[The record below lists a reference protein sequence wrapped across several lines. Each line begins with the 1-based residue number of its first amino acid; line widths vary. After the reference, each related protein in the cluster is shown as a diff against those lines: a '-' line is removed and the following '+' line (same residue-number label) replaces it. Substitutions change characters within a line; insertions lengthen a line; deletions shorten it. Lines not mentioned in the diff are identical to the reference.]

1 MSEKKNIV
9 ASVKGRL
16 LHIARTEGKNHQLL
30 LLRYFQERF
39 LYRLSRSRYNN
50 HFCLKGA
57 AFLYALE
64 GERSRVTKDIDFLGM
79 GIQSTHQAL
88 RRAIT
93 NICERRHEE
102 DGVTFDLESLDIEDI
117 IKDGNYQGVRIGIT
131 AHLDR
136 TKQRLQIDV
145 GFGDT
150 VVPAPMKMTY
160 PVILEMEAPVLFAYS
175 IESTIAEKFEAMI
188 DLGEINT
195 RMKDFYDVYH
205 LLKNHLVDDEIL
217 EQAIRQTFERRG
229 TPAPEGHGLF
239 KTAFYQD
246 EERNTRW
253 KAWKRKAKLDMELE
267 FSEVVKMI
275 VGKLKPIYDEM
286 PGNYRKPG

>member
-39 LYRLSRSRYNN
+39 LFRLSRSRYNPN
-50 HFCLKGA
+50 FCLKGA

-64 GERSRVTKDIDFLGM
+64 GERSRATKDIDFLGM
-79 GIQSTHQAL
+79 HINSAPQSL
-88 RRAIT
+88 RRALT
-93 NICERRHEE
+93 EICAISHQE
-102 DGVTFDLESLDIEDI
+102 DGVTFDMDSLSTEDI
-117 IKDGNYQGVRIGIT
+117 VKDGNYQGVRIGIT

-136 TKQRLQIDV
+136 TKQRLKIDI

-150 VVPAPMKMTY
+150 VVPAPMEMAY
-160 PVILEMEAPVLFAYS
+160 PVILEMDAPVLFAYS

-188 DLGEINT
+188 DLAEVNT

-205 LLKNHLVDDEIL
+205 LLKNHQVDPKTL
-217 EQAIRQTFERRG
+217 EQAIQQTFRRRE
-229 TPAPEGHGLF
+229 TPA
-239 KTAFYQD
+239 
-246 EERNTRW
+246 
-253 KAWKRKAKLDMELE
+253 
-267 FSEVVKMI
+267 
-275 VGKLKPIYDEM
+275 
-286 PGNYRKPG
+286 YRC

>member
-39 LYRLSRSRYNN
+39 LYRLSRSRYNH

-79 GIQSTHQAL
+79 NIQSTHDSL
-88 RRAIT
+88 RRAII
-93 NICERRHEE
+93 NICERPYEE
-102 DGVTFDLESLDIEDI
+102 DGVTFDLESLTIEDI
-117 IKDGNYQGVRIGIT
+117 VKDGNYQGLRVGIT
-131 AHLDR
+131 GHLDR
-136 TKQRLQIDV
+136 TKQRLQIDI
-145 GFGDT
+145 GFGDI
-150 VVPAPMKMTY
+150 VVPEPMKMTY
-160 PVILEMEAPVLFAYS
+160 PVILEMDAPVLYAYS
-175 IESTIAEKFEAMI
+175 LESTIAEKFEVMI

-205 LLKNHLVDDEIL
+205 LLSNHSVDSEIL
-217 EQAIRQTFERRG
+217 EQAILQTFERRG
-229 TPAPEGHGLF
+229 TTASQNHSLF
-239 KTAFYQD
+239 QPAFYLD
-246 EERNTRW
+246 ESRNTLW
-253 KAWKRKAKLDMELE
+253 EAWKRKAKLDIGLE
-267 FSEVVKMI
+267 FSEVMEVI
-275 VGKLKPIYDEM
+275 VERLKPIYLLLS
-286 PGNYRKPG
+286 

>member
-16 LHIARTEGKNHQLL
+16 LHIARAGGKNHQLL

-39 LYRLSRSRYNN
+39 LYRLSRSRFNH

-64 GERSRVTKDIDFLGM
+64 GEQSRVTKDIDFLGM
-79 GIQSTHQAL
+79 DIQSTHQSL

-93 NICERRHEE
+93 NICERPYEE
-102 DGVTFDLESLDIEDI
+102 DGVTFDLESLTIEDI
-117 IKDGNYQGVRIGIT
+117 VKDGNYRGLRIGVT
-131 AHLDR
+131 GHLDR
-136 TKQRLQIDV
+136 TKQRLQIDI
-145 GFGDT
+145 GFGDI
-150 VVPAPMKMTY
+150 VVPEPMKMTY
-160 PVILEMEAPVLFAYS
+160 PVILEMDAPVLYAYS

-188 DLGEINT
+188 DLAEINT

-205 LLKNHLVDDEIL
+205 LLENHPVNSDIL

-229 TPAPEGHGLF
+229 TPAPQNHSLF
-239 KTAFYQD
+239 QPAFYLD
-246 EERNTRW
+246 EARNKLW
-253 KAWKRKAKLDMELE
+253 KAWKRKALLDMELE
-267 FSEVVKMI
+267 FSQVMRVIGER
-275 VGKLKPIYDEM
+275 LKPIYL
-286 PGNYRKPG
+286 RLS

>member
-16 LHIARTEGKNHQLL
+16 LHIARTGGKNHQLL

-39 LYRLSRSRYNN
+39 LYRLSRSRFNH

-64 GERSRVTKDIDFLGM
+64 GEQSRVTKDIDFLGM
-79 GIQSTHQAL
+79 DIQSTHQSL

-93 NICERRHEE
+93 NICERPYEE
-102 DGVTFDLESLDIEDI
+102 DGVTFDLESLTIEDI
-117 IKDGNYQGVRIGIT
+117 VKDGNYRGLRIGIT
-131 AHLDR
+131 GHLDR
-136 TKQRLQIDV
+136 TKQRLQIDI
-145 GFGDT
+145 GFGDI
-150 VVPAPMKMTY
+150 VVPEPMKMTY
-160 PVILEMEAPVLFAYS
+160 PVILEMDAPVLYAYS

-188 DLGEINT
+188 DLAEINT

-205 LLKNHLVDDEIL
+205 LLENHPINNEVL

-229 TPAPEGHGLF
+229 TPAPQTHSLF
-239 KTAFYQD
+239 QPAFYLD
-246 EERNTRW
+246 DARNTLW
-253 KAWKRKAKLDMELE
+253 MAWKRKALLNMDLE
-267 FSEVVKMI
+267 FSQVMGLI
-275 VGKLKPIYDEM
+275 VECLKPIYLRL
-286 PGNYRKPG
+286 P